1 MFAADLGGEGMKYLG
16 CMLFAIALS
25 GAALAETEAEYGR
38 KPVAP
43 ALPVEPVE
51 RPRPVRPVFAADA
64 VRGLAPTSPEM
75 REERAFLKTAAAAA
89 RFEAEAGKLAL
100 GRSTDPRVLAFAAD
114 LMDRHSATSLELTQL
129 LHVRG
134 MAPPML
140 DNGQRALLKSLAKR
154 SGSKFDREFM
164 DQVGLKSLAAQDPS
178 LKAWLERQLPQL
190 RSSVLMAERV
200 APGGSRLAQE
210 RKSGAALP
218 TTLAPRQ
225 PPLAGVTLA
234 TQKMGGGAAAPLSV
248 SSNR

>member
-1 MFAADLGGEGMKYLG
+1 
-16 CMLFAIALS
+16 MLFAIALS

-38 KPVAP
+38 TPVAP
-43 ALPVEPVE
+43 AVPVEPVE

-164 DQVGLKSLAAQDPS
+164 DQVGLKSLREDLRLYDKASLAAQDPS